1 MRISAICC
9 KLLPSF
15 PSPISHLSNPHLL
28 QPNSPPAHLTRLVM
42 MEAPPELLSWLH
54 STQLFPSLLS
64 SSPALPQP
72 LWDQLASAVAFDL
85 ILRRVYVLKVTAKQ
99 GAEPTAGSLTETA
112 HSAEERAGNWELVK
126 QLAEPLGLALDEET
140 VAEAAAGSRPALV
153 RLLAQCRDLEPG
165 EKPETG
171 DKKSPGVFLDS
182 METDKALFQA
192 DSCIEFFIL
201 SFCANFS
208 IKPKQGA
215 GLLTKNNEI
224 LARVIAKGLKG
235 DFDPIIA
242 WLQSIYQNTERLSDL
257 ILHETDKN
265 SLIFV
270 LPILKPGLLSKNLE
284 VVQWTCKVFSRLAM
298 DLEERGLL
306 QYVWTWFV
314 GDKGCLELIVTLC
327 GKYKDDLVSVAVE
340 MMLHIGQFNLIQ
352 LFSYHLKNLLQ
363 TPAAYFAFI
372 HDLLP
377 SLKET
382 EWIRDEVL
390 SSRILN
396 YWLESALREAD
407 AYTSQARST
416 VMLFLASLWAEFFCT
431 LEESDTVLLLIAGS
445 LKNCFRDRQTM
456 VRASAVAVTMEML
469 AHLIQEKHAKAMVLY
484 QTLVVMVIEMDASEP
499 GREVVIC
506 NMTQL
511 VASVPTLPV
520 TLLVEPLVK
529 RIHTSDPPYSL
540 DIFDFSLFA
549 AIAEHP
555 RLLLQDA
562 IQLADL
568 IGKVYMND
576 QVASRAALPAFCML
590 IARFVEMP
598 AMQDY
603 LTLYCR
609 YCLSEA
615 LAANAEIQQ
624 AKRKK
629 SKGVVEETEQLEL
642 LTYRRVRDLALE
654 IIAWLLQLQ
663 SEPLNTTLKQVLVA
677 YELSYEEAQNQ
688 QCKGLL
694 VLLTEFGDP
703 QLLLQTAIPEAE
715 ESPDLQA
722 APVQT
727 WEEEKPVSAAESIS
741 TVGMEIVPASDAIQ
755 EVPKKLP
762 FPWKRAFH
770 DLREAKEKAK
780 RRLQRLEESSSQ
792 LNSKSQSHK
801 SAQASLP
808 SAATTSRPIDPLLA
822 ARFIPKGEEYSFV
835 DISGEEQRLLD
846 GLLRRF
852 GRALKMLFRNYAA
865 LGHARKKEVGSEFDW
880 LAQRKSLLPESGFIK
895 LFADYS
901 LAPKLISKEEVRAGI
916 KLYCSQVLH
925 QPETKELDYTGFL
938 YCFCQF
944 ACCIFSKDPYD
955 YSYLHPF
962 VSVRSLIDSLR
973 VQAKSLGQST
983 ELYDDPDP
991 GAGDKDVVKQLSEQ
1005 IGKHPGM
1012 RLPAGYVKV
1021 QDTDCRLVYCVSGT
1035 AGIPLARAAALE
1047 VLDLVLFRTF
1057 EVRLLEAN
1065 VEFYTV
1071 NRVTGVGQKKE
1082 HVVLPPIYERRQS
1095 ELKQKIKLHVEDPA
1109 SQDKPKAVNS
1119 LTAVL
1124 KLEVAKSPAEDKEV
1138 YLQCALLLT
1147 DLLHSVGLNSS
1158 KVIQREEGKVKKAA
1172 SLQPLDMLFDVRQ
1185 YGGKRK
1191 EKWRERKVEL
1201 DQKMQEIMV
1210 LKEIQKTEEAE
1221 KLRKEKEAGER
1232 RAKLMSEKLRKEKE
1246 ERDRLFKDWSDQKE
1260 AKDKLQRQEEHK
1272 VKTESEGKTRKLRE
1286 ELKRKMNEKLKE
1298 AIAKRHQQWK
1308 QRAEVTA
1315 SPTLLEELER
1325 NKKQFARIIQEDKKR
1340 LAEKD
1345 KHLAEFREFANS
1357 PEVASLQAKYRKH
1370 LELLFSL
1377 YSKQSLAKVEYDP
1390 TTFFNQMTLIEFS
1403 KFATQFGITPVLIS
1417 ADVLLSTFN
1426 ALTKMKLRAAGVPAT
1441 ITYDEFLSALLRI
1454 TDQASAQ
1461 LRKLASGEQTQSL
1474 SAATFEA
1481 FCTWLGLEMPIK
1493 DFHEK
1498 VKKLQAE
1505 RKHHRRLRSSGLELV
1520 QND

>member
-1 MRISAICC
+1 M
-9 KLLPSF
+9 
-15 PSPISHLSNPHLL
+15 
-28 QPNSPPAHLTRLVM
+28 
-42 MEAPPELLSWLH
+42 
-54 STQLFPSLLS
+54 
-64 SSPALPQP
+64 
-72 LWDQLASAVAFDL
+72 
-85 ILRRVYVLKVTAKQ
+85 LKVTAKQ
-99 GAEPTAGSLTETA
+99 GVEPTAGSLNDTA
-112 HSAEERAGNWELVK
+112 HSAEEKAENWELLK
-126 QLAEPLGLALDEET
+126 QLGEPLGLTLDEET

-153 RLLAQCRDLEPG
+153 RLLARCRDLEQG

-208 IKPKQGA
+208 LKPKQGA

-270 LPILKPGLLSKNLE
+270 LPILKPGLLSKNIE

-314 GDKGCLELIVTLC
+314 GEKGCLELIVTLC
-327 GKYKDDLVSVAVE
+327 GKYKDELVSVAVE

-363 TPAAYFAFI
+363 DPVSYFAFI

-382 EWIRDEVL
+382 EWIREEVL

-416 VMLFLASLWAEFFCT
+416 VLLFLASLWAEFFCT

-445 LKNCFRDRQTM
+445 LKNCFRDRMTM

-469 AHLIQEKHAKAMVLY
+469 DHLIREKHSKAMALY
-484 QTLVVMVIEMDASEP
+484 QTLVVMVIEMDTSEP

-506 NMTQL
+506 NMTRL
-511 VASVPTLPV
+511 VASVSTLPV

-529 RIHTSDPPYSL
+529 RIHTSDPPYFL
-540 DIFDFSLFA
+540 DIFDFSLFS

-576 QVASRAALPAFCML
+576 QVVSRAALPAFCML

-603 LTLYCR
+603 LTLYCK
-609 YCLSEA
+609 YCMSEA
-615 LAANAEIQQ
+615 LTANTEIQY
-624 AKRKK
+624 ATRRKN
-629 SKGVVEETEQLEL
+629 KGVVEETERLEL
-642 LTYRRVRDLALE
+642 LTYRRIRDLAFE
-654 IIAWLLQLQ
+654 IVAWLLQLQ
-663 SEPLNTTLKQVLVA
+663 SEPLNNTLKQILVA

-703 QLLLQTAIPEAE
+703 QLLLQTAVPQE
-715 ESPDLQA
+715 ESPDLKE

-727 WEEEKPVSAAESIS
+727 WEELEKSVSAAESV
-741 TVGMEIVPASDAIQ
+741 TTNGMEIVPADEVQ

-792 LNSKSQSHK
+792 VSYKPQTRK
-801 SAQASLP
+801 SAQAALTSP
-808 SAATTSRPIDPLLA
+808 ATTSRQIDPLLA
-822 ARFIPKGEEYSFV
+822 VRFIPKGEEYSFV
-835 DISGEEQRLLD
+835 DISCEEQRLLD
-846 GLLRRF
+846 GLLKRF

-865 LGHARKKEVGSEFDW
+865 LGHVRKKGVGSDFDW

-895 LFADYS
+895 LFTDYS
-901 LAPKLISKEEVRAGI
+901 LAPKLISKEEIRAGI

-925 QPETKELDYTGFL
+925 QPETKELDYPGFL

-962 VSVRSLIDSLR
+962 VSVRSLIDALR

-1005 IGKHPGM
+1005 VGKNPGM
-1012 RLPAGYVKV
+1012 QLPPGYVKV
-1021 QDTDCRLVYCVSGT
+1021 QDTDCRLVYCVPGA
-1035 AGIPLARAAALE
+1035 AGLPLAKAAALE
-1047 VLDLVLFRTF
+1047 VLDMVLFRTF
-1057 EVRLLEAN
+1057 EVRLLEAS
-1065 VEFYTV
+1065 VEFYAV

-1095 ELKQKIKLHVEDPA
+1095 ELKQRIKLHVEDPA
-1109 SQDKPKAVNS
+1109 SQDKPKPINS

-1124 KLEVAKSPAEDKEV
+1124 KLEVAKSPAEDKET

-1158 KVIQREEGKVKKAA
+1158 KVIQRDEGKVRKAA
-1172 SLQPLDMLFDVRQ
+1172 SLQPLDALFDVRQ
-1185 YGGKRK
+1185 YRKPK

-1201 DQKMQEIMV
+1201 DQKMQEIMA
-1210 LKEIQKTEEAE
+1210 LKEKQKAEEAD
-1221 KLRKEKEAGER
+1221 KLRKEKEVSER

-1246 ERDRLFKDWSDQKE
+1246 ERDRLFKDWYDQKE
-1260 AKDKLQRQEEHK
+1260 AKDKLQREEEHK
-1272 VKTESEGKTRKLRE
+1272 VKAESEDKTRKLRE

-1308 QRAEVTA
+1308 QRAEVVA
-1315 SPTLLEELER
+1315 SPTLMEELER

-1345 KHLAEFREFANS
+1345 KHLSEFREFANS
-1357 PEVASLQAKYRKH
+1357 PEVASLQTKYKKH

-1377 YSKQSLAKVEYDP
+1377 YCRQSLAKVEYDP
-1390 TTFFNQMTLIEFS
+1390 TAFFNQMTLIEFS

-1417 ADVLLSTFN
+1417 ADVLLSIFT

-1441 ITYDEFLSALLRI
+1441 ITYEEFLSALLRI
-1454 TDQASAQ
+1454 TDQASIQ
-1461 LRKLASGEQTQSL
+1461 LRKFANEQTQIL
-1474 SAATFEA
+1474 SAALFQT
-1481 FCTWLGLEMPIK
+1481 FCTWLGLEMPLK
-1493 DFHEK
+1493 EFHEK

-1505 RKHHRRLRSSGLELV
+1505 KKHHRRLRSSGLELV